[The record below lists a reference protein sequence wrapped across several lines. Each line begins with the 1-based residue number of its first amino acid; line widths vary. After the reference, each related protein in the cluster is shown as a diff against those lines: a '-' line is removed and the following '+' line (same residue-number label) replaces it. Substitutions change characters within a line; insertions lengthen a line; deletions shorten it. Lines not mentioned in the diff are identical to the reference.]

1 MALKN
6 HYSTLGVERTAS
18 PDEIKQAYRK
28 MARKYHPDVSK
39 EPDAEA
45 RFKEVAHAYEVLS
58 DPEQR
63 AHYDDMGQQESR
75 RPPFSQP
82 FSSPFGRQA
91 RGDGMDDADFFE
103 SLFGG
108 RSRNRRVAGSD
119 QHTRI
124 NIDLEDAFHGARRTV
139 TLRLPGV
146 DALGTQTLQERQLE
160 VQIPKGVRTGQ
171 RLRLAGQG
179 SPGQGGAPAGD
190 LYLEIAL
197 KPHPKFRVEDQDLY
211 TDLLIA
217 PWEAALGATVAV
229 ATPEGEVHL
238 SVPPGSSAGR
248 KMRLKGRGLPGQR
261 PQEPAGNL
269 YAVLTIA
276 LPPADTPEAKEAY
289 STLAQAFPR
298 FNPRS

>member
-6 HYSTLGVERTAS
+6 HYTTLGVERTAT

-45 RFKEVAHAYEVLS
+45 RFKEVAHANEVLS

-63 AHYDDMGQQESR
+63 AAYDQAGLHEAR
-75 RPPFSQP
+75 RPPFS
-82 FSSPFGRQA
+82 SPFHRQA
-91 RGDGMDDADFFE
+91 GGDSMDDTDFFE

-108 RSRNRRVAGSD
+108 RSRNRRAAGSD
-119 QHTRI
+119 QNARI
-124 NIDLEDAFHGARRTV
+124 QIDLEDAYHGARRTV
-139 TLRLPGV
+139 TLRLPV
-146 DALGTQTLQERQLE
+146 ADALGQQTLQARQLE
-160 VQIPKGVRTGQ
+160 VQIPKGVRAGQ
-171 RLRLAGQG
+171 RLRLSGQG

-190 LYLEIAL
+190 LYLEVAL
-197 KPHPKFRVEDQDLY
+197 KPHPKFRVEEQDLY
-211 TDLLIA
+211 IDLPIA

-229 ATPEGEVHL
+229 STPEGEVHL

-248 KMRLKGRGLPGQR
+248 KMRLKGRGLPGAR
-261 PQEPAGNL
+261 PQDPAGHL
-269 YAVLTIA
+269 YAVLCIA